1 VCDLFGEDYFPDE
14 ALMDH
19 LLHAAIVDHRGRL
32 AANLESNEFTST
44 YLGDLV
50 ESVLIP
56 NKSAPLSV
64 SRR

>member
-1 VCDLFGEDYFPDE
+1 
-14 ALMDH
+14 